1 MAEILTQTQ
10 IDELLNELTKGSSE
24 NKKSVSKGEAKNYD
38 FRSPKKMSR
47 EQNKMLSGITDVL
60 SRHVAAYLSSLL
72 RNYCE
77 LSVASIDEHPYSEY
91 NNSLPDT
98 LMTAVVDIYP
108 LNATITLDMS
118 NNILFA
124 IIERMLGGSG
134 ENNIIPDREYTEI
147 EITLMERIF
156 KRFCIYI
163 QDALQNIPNC
173 RVTLRQI
180 DTNSRFIKAIRMEEI
195 VEVVVYNVTV
205 DKISGTFTACIP
217 YSFVQAAAF
226 MNDKDSDSSDGAS
239 ASEEERKRH
248 LTELQDTTVEVRGIL
263 GTATLSLQELND
275 LQVGDVIRLDQK
287 NGDPILVTVNGN
299 KWFWGEPG
307 IKKYSKAIKVNKYYN
322 GRSQS
327 NE

>member
-1 MAEILTQTQ
+1 MAEILTQSQ
-10 IDELLNELTKGSSE
+10 IDELLNELIKGSSDT
-24 NKKSVSKGEAKNYD
+24 KKNVSKVEAKNYD

-77 LSVASIDEHPYSEY
+77 LSVALIDEHPYSEY
-91 NNSLPDT
+91 NNALPDM
-98 LMTAVVDIYP
+98 LMTAIVDIYP
-108 LNATITLDMS
+108 MNATMTLDMS

-124 IIERMLGGSG
+124 IIDRMLGGTG
-134 ENNIIPDREYTEI
+134 EKNIIPDREYTEI
-147 EITLMERIF
+147 EITLMERVF
-156 KRFCIYI
+156 RRLCTYI

-180 DTNSRFIKAIRMEEI
+180 DTNSRFIRAIRMEEV

-205 DKISGTFTACIP
+205 GNITGTFTACIP
-217 YSFVQAAAF
+217 YTFVQAAASLAE
-226 MNDKDSDSSDGAS
+226 KEVEGDSTGAS
-239 ASEEERKRH
+239 DEERWRH
-248 LTELQDTTVEVRGIL
+248 LEELRNTYVDVRAIL
-263 GTATLSLQELND
+263 GTATLSLQELRD

-287 NGDPILVTVNGN
+287 NGDPVLVTVNGN
-299 KWFWGEPG
+299 KWFLGEPG
-307 IKKYSKAIKVNKYYN
+307 IKKYSKAVKINKYCN